1 LWCKYNTI
9 KKMKAF
15 FEGFASLFVD
25 FLFKPFD
32 WLRELELTNWWAANI
47 LNWIFIIICIVAM
60 VYWTR
65 KLNIFKNNG
74 EDDDDT
80 TAHSF
85 LG

>member
-1 LWCKYNTI
+1 MWCKYNTI

-32 WLRELELTNWWAANI
+32 LLRELELTNWWAANI